1 MILPRPTPQRR
12 RTRRRF
18 LSDAATTLAT
28 AFAGALLFPALD
40 FAGEDVGEAAGESAG
55 ENAGKAADADG
66 GPHIDFP
73 TAPRERIAIA
83 SYSFRQFITPTE
95 SGELSTPVTSGS
107 AAASST
113 QPSKMT
119 LQDFAAH
126 VVEKF
131 KINKIEPWSPHFVSR
146 EPQYLAELRAA
157 FVAAHVSVV
166 NIAVEGVHS
175 IYAADPVEREKA
187 IAESKSW
194 IDVAAAIGSPSVRTR
209 VVGAKDSGPDVQRA
223 SESLRRIA
231 EYGASKNVVVNLEN
245 GTLVSEDGFFIG
257 RLVATVNS
265 PWVRGLPDF
274 ANSLV
279 VMDARQA
286 YDALDGMFA
295 EAYNICHV
303 KAVEMNEIGVKFHV
317 DMSKSFA
324 IAKHHN
330 FKGFFSMEFD
340 SPGDPYSGT
349 ADLIKQTL
357 QHLS

>member
-1 MILPRPTPQRR
+1 MILPRSTPQRP

-18 LSDAATTLAT
+18 LSDATTTLAT
-28 AFAGALLFPALD
+28 VFAGALLFPALD
-40 FAGEDVGEAAGESAG
+40 FAENVGDATGESAG
-55 ENAGKAADADG
+55 ENAGEAADADG

-107 AAASST
+107 AQSPGT
-113 QPSKMT
+113 PKMT
-119 LQDFAAH
+119 LQDFAAQ

-131 KINKIEPWSPHFVSR
+131 KINKIEAWSPHFVSR

-157 FVAAHVSVV
+157 FDAAHVSVV
-166 NIAVEGVHS
+166 NIAVEDAHS
-175 IYAADPVEREKA
+175 IYATDPVEREKA
-187 IAESKSW
+187 IADSKSW

-209 VVGAKDSGPDVQRA
+209 VVGAKDSGPDLLRA
-223 SESLRRIA
+223 TESLRRIA

-279 VMDARQA
+279 TMDARQA
-286 YDALDGMFA
+286 SDALDGMFA

-330 FKGFFSMEFD
+330 FKGFCSMEFD